1 MIYNS
6 ASHIDSTTL
15 ADGNY
20 QLIPE
25 QEEVYSEDPGTLVT
39 DFSEAPN
46 QGSEENILTNP
57 NPTSEG
63 KPRTYPL
70 PYYTATYITYIYISL
85 CIRFLGVVWKLSCIT
100 LGTNVMNTRTGV
112 RLAALLIRPVEV
124 E

>member
-1 MIYNS
+1 MYGSIKLHFAY
-6 ASHIDSTTL
+6 HVDSTTL

-25 QEEVYSEDPGTLVT
+25 QEEGFSEDPGTLVA

-63 KPRTYPL
+63 KPRT
-70 PYYTATYITYIYISL
+70 
-85 CIRFLGVVWKLSCIT
+85 
-100 LGTNVMNTRTGV
+100 
-112 RLAALLIRPVEV
+112 
-124 E
+124 